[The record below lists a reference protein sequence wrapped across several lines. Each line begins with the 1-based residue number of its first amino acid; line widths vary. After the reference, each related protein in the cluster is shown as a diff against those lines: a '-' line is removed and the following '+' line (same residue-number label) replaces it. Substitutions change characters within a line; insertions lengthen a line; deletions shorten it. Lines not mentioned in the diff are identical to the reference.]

1 MKKET
6 KTTVKTAAKKKT
18 TAAKSTTKKKTQK
31 PTPVVEKIVTPTQAE
46 LICKGVDPRIKAQA
60 IVLAN
65 AVITLQNKIIQQTP
79 EYESAPLVQEVIVGT
94 GEKVLRDNPLVKEYR
109 ATVRDYAASIKSLD
123 EILNA
128 KKGTDERS
136 PLDELKTKF
145 KIG

>member
-1 MKKET
+1 M
-6 KTTVKTAAKKKT
+6 
-18 TAAKSTTKKKTQK
+18 
-31 PTPVVEKIVTPTQAE
+31 
-46 LICKGVDPRIKAQA
+46 
-60 IVLAN
+60 
-65 AVITLQNKIIQQTP
+65 ITLQNKIIQQTP

-128 KKGTDERS
+128 KKGTEERS